1 MPTLKDQMLKAG
13 LVSKKDAKRAAH
25 SQRVET
31 KQTGREEIE
40 RRAEA
45 ERAALALQV
54 EQQREAD
61 RRLAAQRKTE
71 QEAREQALQAELRAA
86 AQIDAALRDGRIE
99 HWEGNR
105 SYYFIAQGQEIEFLG
120 VSDDAA
126 RRLAEGKAAIVRTGD
141 PRSPFTLLHA
151 GAAQR
156 LRELAP
162 GRIAAWH
169 EQ

>member
-1 MPTLKDQMLKAG
+1 MATLKDQMLKAG

-31 KQTGREEIE
+31 KQAGREEIE
-40 RRAEA
+40 RRAA
-45 ERAALALQV
+45 QERAALALQV
-54 EQQREAD
+54 ERQREED
-61 RRLAAQRKTE
+61 RRLAAQRKAE
-71 QEAREQALQAELRAA
+71 QDSREQALQAALRTA
-86 AQIDAALRDGRIE
+86 AQIDAALREGRIE

-141 PRSPFTLLHA
+141 PRAPYTLLLA

-156 LRELAP
+156 LKELAP
-162 GRIAAWH
+162 ERVMVLH
-169 EQ
+169 S